1 MNLNSARL
9 NPRVSH
15 SSPPGY
21 ASQKVILMQII
32 NSQWE
37 QVRRSSKSVYGYYGI
52 QVEELKFDLKLNW
65 DILKLL
71 NWKSN
76 ERIIV
81 LWED

>member
-1 MNLNSARL
+1 M
-9 NPRVSH
+9 
-15 SSPPGY
+15 
-21 ASQKVILMQII
+21 
-32 NSQWE
+32 
-37 QVRRSSKSVYGYYGI
+37 YGYYGI